1 MGKAVDKK
9 GNGRQQGK
17 NVPTT
22 SDGRK
27 TKRQD
32 GAEWTSCFKEGA
44 RPTPQNRL
52 RQKTAR
58 IPGRTHL
65 TARAVAVVMTPNMG
79 SEIQRDPSWGL
90 YSSMDCKVLS
100 ECECV
105 HV

>member
-9 GNGRQQGK
+9 ANGRQRGRMCRQAQVGGK
-17 NVPTT
+17 GK
-22 SDGRK
+22 DR
-27 TKRQD
+27 
-32 GAEWTSCFKEGA
+32 AESTSCFKEGA
-44 RPTPQNRL
+44 RPTPQNCL
-52 RQKTAR
+52 RQQTAR
-58 IPGRTHL
+58 SPGRTHL

-105 HV
+105 RV